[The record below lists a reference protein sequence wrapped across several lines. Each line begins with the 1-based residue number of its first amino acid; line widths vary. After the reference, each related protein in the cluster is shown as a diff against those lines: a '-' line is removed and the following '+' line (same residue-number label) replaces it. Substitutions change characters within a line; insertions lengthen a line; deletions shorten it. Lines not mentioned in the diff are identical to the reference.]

1 LEDKRR
7 TGTFPRRNGKNREI
21 RPQGTEDLKEGGE
34 KPETN
39 EERDRRIDQA
49 IDAEEIIRLHQE
61 KADLET
67 KIEELK
73 EKLEEEEQKTKKE
86 EEGKNELEKTLEET
100 RRAWRWEYSMKKVV
114 GQDVENLRKTLME
127 ERKEHTEK
135 EDKMREGRTN
145 LGVEV
150 LRLRNMAEILC
161 QRIAAGEFSGA

>member
-21 RPQGTEDLKEGGE
+21 RPQGTEVSKEGGE

-100 RRAWRWEYSMKKVV
+100 RKAWRWEYSMKKVV
-114 GQDVENLRKTLME
+114 GQDVEMLRKTMLE

-135 EDKMREGRTN
+135 EDRMRERGVA

-150 LRLRNMAEILC
+150 LRLKAMAEILC
-161 QRIAAGEFSGA
+161 ERIAAGEFSGA

>member
-21 RPQGTEDLKEGGE
+21 RPQGTEVSEEGGE

-100 RRAWRWEYSMKKVV
+100 RKAWRWEYSMKKVV
-114 GQDVENLRKTLME
+114 GQDVEMLRKTMLE

-135 EDKMREGRTN
+135 EDRMRERGVA

-150 LRLRNMAEILC
+150 LRLKAMAEILC
-161 QRIAAGEFSGA
+161 ERIAAGEFSGA